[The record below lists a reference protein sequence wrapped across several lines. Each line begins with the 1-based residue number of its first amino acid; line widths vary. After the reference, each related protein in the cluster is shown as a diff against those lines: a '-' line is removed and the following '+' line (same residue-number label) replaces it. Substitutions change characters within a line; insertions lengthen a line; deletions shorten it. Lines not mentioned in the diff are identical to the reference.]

1 MKTYQTSQG
10 RERTRVY
17 LQANYIGESLVVYI
31 YNENAHLGAVAVGEY
46 DHEEGRASSSVITL
60 RGHRDDEVAKKQAHV
75 IARHTRKPVCV
86 IAGIHLDD
94 ITIEEITATL
104 DEVDKMVL
112 RLLKR
117 IPQLPKGQ

>member
-1 MKTYQTSQG
+1 MKTYRTSQG

-17 LQANYIGESLVVYI
+17 LQANYIGESLVVHI

-60 RGHRDDEVAKKQAHV
+60 RGHRDDEVAKKQAHI
-75 IARHTRKPVCV
+75 IARHTWNPVCV

-94 ITIEEITATL
+94 ITKEEIVTTL
-104 DEVDKMVL
+104 GEVDKMVL

-117 IPQLPKGQ
+117 ITQLPSG

>member
-1 MKTYQTSQG
+1 MGT
-10 RERTRVY
+10 
-17 LQANYIGESLVVYI
+17 NLVVCI
-31 YNENAHLGAVAVGEY
+31 YNDNAHLGAAAVGEY

-75 IARHTRKPVCV
+75 IARHTQKPVCV

-94 ITIEEITATL
+94 ITQDEIAKIL

-112 RLLKR
+112 RFLDR
-117 IPQLPKGQ
+117 ISPPRLS

>member
-1 MKTYQTSQG
+1 MKTYRTSQG

-46 DHEEGRASSSVITL
+46 DHEERRASSSVITL
-60 RGHRDDEVAKKQAHV
+60 RGHRDDEIAKKQAYI
-75 IARHTRKPVCV
+75 IARYTRKPVCV

-94 ITIEEITATL
+94 ITKEEISKVL
-104 DEVDKMVL
+104 DEVDEMVI
-112 RLLKR
+112 RLLRR
-117 IPQLPKGQ
+117 ILQPPPS